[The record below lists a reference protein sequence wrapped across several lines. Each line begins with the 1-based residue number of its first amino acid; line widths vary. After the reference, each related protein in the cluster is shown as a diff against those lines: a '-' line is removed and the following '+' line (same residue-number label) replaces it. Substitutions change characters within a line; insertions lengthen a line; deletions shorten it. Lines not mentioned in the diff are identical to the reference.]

1 MKPIKLVMTG
11 FESYCEK
18 TEIDFTKLNSS
29 GIFLI
34 SGETG
39 AGKTTIFDAMTFA
52 LYGSP
57 SGENR
62 SESMLRSHFAN
73 ENIPTEVEFTF
84 ESNSKIYNVK
94 RNPEYERK
102 SKRGDKITV
111 EPANAVLT
119 FITESD
125 LPPITKSGSVTE
137 KIEEILKIS
146 KDQFCRIAMIAQGA
160 FQKLLLSKTEEKKNI
175 FRKLFNTQKYELLQE
190 RLQEEDSKARDSV
203 EKINQSIRQYISGID
218 CDELDEKNA
227 KIIQIKNNGF
237 LTDDDLELLKIFL
250 ENDEQ
255 NLCAVKNLIE
265 HNDIEIEKIN
275 SKLKSAQ
282 DKLQKQNELSEI
294 QKQLE
299 LKNAEKENFSNDLE
313 KALLQ
318 ENQKPALQ
326 NEKAVLEN
334 SMSEYSEIEQLQNEL
349 QSELTLCWNIQK
361 QNEQKSNEL
370 EKLKSEIQNL
380 KAESETLKSSGENK
394 IEYESEIKILSAQT
408 ENLQNI
414 KDNLQV
420 HSDLKKKY
428 DKKIQDYKIAEDEY
442 TKANFLFMEKR
453 RLFNL
458 EQAGILAET
467 LQDGQ
472 PCLVCGSIVHPKPA
486 KKSEKAPTEKEVEE
500 LERLSQQLQK
510 ESSQK
515 SAEASELNAK
525 IEAVLSQINSGLKRC
540 LDIEEFNQDDALN
553 IVLAKISEKS
563 SQVCVLKNKIEDENK
578 KLSRKKA
585 LEKIIPELEQ
595 KIFQCEKSIS
605 EGSQQIASLNTK
617 NDFTHKTLE
626 EKKSKLKYKT
636 LEDAKTRLAELET
649 QILNIEKN
657 IQRAQTNL
665 NECENFIASLMGT
678 KKTLQQQIAS
688 TENCDVQ
695 KLLQQQSDLRNKK
708 IELNEERDKVSGRKE
723 KNKSS
728 ITRLENIFPELKK
741 AQSHYDMI
749 HSLYKVVSGNIA
761 GQTKLSLET
770 YVQMIFFDNIIRR
783 ANLRLKI
790 MTDGKYELR
799 RRQEFTDK
807 RSSLG
812 LELNVKDF
820 YTSRERFVESL
831 SGGEQFQASLALA
844 LGLADEIQNSAGGIK
859 LDTMFIDEGF
869 GTLDSDTLN
878 KAMKALEDLSKSN
891 KLIGIISHVNE
902 LEDRIQNKIRVS
914 KDIFGKSFISIET

>member
-237 LTDDDLELLKIFL
+237 LTDDNLELLKIFL

-467 LQDGQ
+467 LQNGQ
-472 PCLVCGSIVHPKPA
+472 PCLVCGSTVHPKPA

-605 EGSQQIASLNTK
+605 EGSQ
-617 NDFTHKTLE
+617 
-626 EKKSKLKYKT
+626 
-636 LEDAKTRLAELET
+636 
-649 QILNIEKN
+649 
-657 IQRAQTNL
+657 
-665 NECENFIASLMGT
+665 
-678 KKTLQQQIAS
+678 
-688 TENCDVQ
+688 
-695 KLLQQQSDLRNKK
+695 
-708 IELNEERDKVSGRKE
+708 
-723 KNKSS
+723 
-728 ITRLENIFPELKK
+728 
-741 AQSHYDMI
+741 
-749 HSLYKVVSGNIA
+749 
-761 GQTKLSLET
+761 
-770 YVQMIFFDNIIRR
+770 
-783 ANLRLKI
+783 
-790 MTDGKYELR
+790 
-799 RRQEFTDK
+799 
-807 RSSLG
+807 
-812 LELNVKDF
+812 
-820 YTSRERFVESL
+820 
-831 SGGEQFQASLALA
+831 
-844 LGLADEIQNSAGGIK
+844 
-859 LDTMFIDEGF
+859 
-869 GTLDSDTLN
+869 
-878 KAMKALEDLSKSN
+878 
-891 KLIGIISHVNE
+891 
-902 LEDRIQNKIRVS
+902 
-914 KDIFGKSFISIET
+914 

>member
-657 IQRAQTNL
+657 IHRAQTNL

-678 KKTLQQQIAS
+678 KKNFATADCF
-688 TENCDVQ
+688 NR
-695 KLLQQQSDLRNKK
+695 KLRC
-708 IELNEERDKVSGRKE
+708 
-723 KNKSS
+723 
-728 ITRLENIFPELKK
+728 
-741 AQSHYDMI
+741 
-749 HSLYKVVSGNIA
+749 
-761 GQTKLSLET
+761 TKT
-770 YVQMIFFDNIIRR
+770 
-783 ANLRLKI
+783 
-790 MTDGKYELR
+790 
-799 RRQEFTDK
+799 FTAA
-807 RSSLG
+807 
-812 LELNVKDF
+812 V
-820 YTSRERFVESL
+820 
-831 SGGEQFQASLALA
+831 
-844 LGLADEIQNSAGGIK
+844 
-859 LDTMFIDEGF
+859 
-869 GTLDSDTLN
+869 
-878 KAMKALEDLSKSN
+878 
-891 KLIGIISHVNE
+891 
-902 LEDRIQNKIRVS
+902 
-914 KDIFGKSFISIET
+914 

>member
-84 ESNSKIYNVK
+84 ESNSKIYSVN

-203 EKINQSIRQYISGID
+203 EKINQSIRQYILGID
-218 CDELDEKNA
+218 CDELDEKNI
-227 KIIQIKNNGF
+227 KIIKIKNNGF

-255 NLCAVKNLIE
+255 NLCTVKNLIE
-265 HNDIEIEKIN
+265 QNDIEIEKIN

-282 DKLQKQNELSEI
+282 DKLQKQNELSEL

-299 LKNAEKENFSNDLE
+299 LKNAEKGKFSKDLE
-313 KALLQ
+313 NALLQ
-318 ENQKPALQ
+318 ENEKPALQ

-349 QSELTLCWNIQK
+349 QSDMTLCWNLQK

-370 EKLKSEIQNL
+370 EKLKTEIQNL
-380 KAESETLKSSGENK
+380 KDESETLKSSGENK
-394 IEYESEIKILSAQT
+394 IEYESEIEILSAQT

-414 KDNLQV
+414 KNNLQV
-420 HSDLKKKY
+420 HSDLKKNY
-428 DKKIQDYKIAEDEY
+428 AKKIQDYKIAEDEY
-442 TKANFLFMEKR
+442 TKANFLFIEKR

-472 PCLVCGSIVHPKPA
+472 PCLVCGSTVHPKPA
-486 KKSEKAPTEKEVEE
+486 KKSENAPTEKEVEE
-500 LERLSQQLQK
+500 LERRSQQLQK

-525 IEAVLSQINSGLKRC
+525 IEAVLSQINSDLKRC
-540 LDIEEFNQDDALN
+540 LGIEEFNQDEALK
-553 IVLAKISEKS
+553 IVLAKISENS
-563 SQVCVLKNKIEDENK
+563 SHVCALKNKIEDEEK
-578 KLSRKKA
+578 KLSRKNT
-585 LEKIIPELEQ
+585 LEKIISELEQ
-595 KIFQCEKSIS
+595 KISQCEKSIS
-605 EGSQQIASLNTK
+605 EGSQQIASLNAK
-617 NDFTHKTLE
+617 NDFTQKTFE

-636 LEDAKTRLAELET
+636 LQAAKSRLVELET

-665 NECENFIASLMGT
+665 NECENFIAGLMGT
-678 KKTLQQQIAS
+678 KKTLQQQICLI
-688 TENCDVQ
+688 ENCDVQ

-723 KNKSS
+723 KNKSN

-749 HSLYKVVSGNIA
+749 HSLYKVVSGNIS

-799 RRQEFTDK
+799 RRQEFTDR

-820 YTSRERFVESL
+820 YTGRERFVESL

-914 KDIFGKSFISIET
+914 KDSFGKSFISIET

>member
-420 HSDLKKKY
+420 HSDLKKK
-428 DKKIQDYKIAEDEY
+428 I
-442 TKANFLFMEKR
+442 
-453 RLFNL
+453 
-458 EQAGILAET
+458 
-467 LQDGQ
+467 
-472 PCLVCGSIVHPKPA
+472 
-486 KKSEKAPTEKEVEE
+486 
-500 LERLSQQLQK
+500 
-510 ESSQK
+510 
-515 SAEASELNAK
+515 
-525 IEAVLSQINSGLKRC
+525 
-540 LDIEEFNQDDALN
+540 
-553 IVLAKISEKS
+553 
-563 SQVCVLKNKIEDENK
+563 
-578 KLSRKKA
+578 
-585 LEKIIPELEQ
+585 
-595 KIFQCEKSIS
+595 
-605 EGSQQIASLNTK
+605 
-617 NDFTHKTLE
+617 
-626 EKKSKLKYKT
+626 
-636 LEDAKTRLAELET
+636 
-649 QILNIEKN
+649 
-657 IQRAQTNL
+657 
-665 NECENFIASLMGT
+665 
-678 KKTLQQQIAS
+678 
-688 TENCDVQ
+688 
-695 KLLQQQSDLRNKK
+695 
-708 IELNEERDKVSGRKE
+708 
-723 KNKSS
+723 
-728 ITRLENIFPELKK
+728 
-741 AQSHYDMI
+741 
-749 HSLYKVVSGNIA
+749 
-761 GQTKLSLET
+761 
-770 YVQMIFFDNIIRR
+770 
-783 ANLRLKI
+783 
-790 MTDGKYELR
+790 
-799 RRQEFTDK
+799 
-807 RSSLG
+807 
-812 LELNVKDF
+812 
-820 YTSRERFVESL
+820 
-831 SGGEQFQASLALA
+831 
-844 LGLADEIQNSAGGIK
+844 
-859 LDTMFIDEGF
+859 
-869 GTLDSDTLN
+869 
-878 KAMKALEDLSKSN
+878 
-891 KLIGIISHVNE
+891 
-902 LEDRIQNKIRVS
+902 
-914 KDIFGKSFISIET
+914 

>member
-190 RLQEEDSKARDSV
+190 RLQEEDFKARDSV

-472 PCLVCGSIVHPKPA
+472 PCLVCGSTVHPKPA

-665 NECENFIASLMGT
+665 NECENFIAGLMGT
-678 KKTLQQQIAS
+678 KKTLQQQIS
-688 TENCDVQ
+688 LIENCDVQ

-820 YTSRERFVESL
+820 YTGRERFVESL

-914 KDIFGKSFISIET
+914 KDSFGKSFISIET